1 MTNENNN
8 WERDEFLRRMITPI
22 PYEMPITYHDGVWS
36 RISDRLLMS
45 PMDDLQLAT
54 ATQRIRVAINNI

>member
-1 MTNENNN
+1 MTTIREL
-8 WERDEFLRRMITPI
+8 RDWLNINMLTA
-22 PYEMPITYHDGVWS
+22 YTITYREGVWS